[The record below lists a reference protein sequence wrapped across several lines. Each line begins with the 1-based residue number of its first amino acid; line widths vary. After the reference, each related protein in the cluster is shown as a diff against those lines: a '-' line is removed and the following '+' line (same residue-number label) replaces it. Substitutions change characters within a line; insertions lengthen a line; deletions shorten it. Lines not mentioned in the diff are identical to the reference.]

1 MKKFLKV
8 FLIAMLFLNANVFAQ
23 ELPFDI
29 TNATGVDLLYIQVS
43 ESNDS
48 NWGPDIIP
56 DDIFYD
62 GDTFKVSL
70 PIYENTICA
79 HDMKVTD
86 FEEEYVILTGADLCE
101 LYEITLLFDD
111 NGQLTWYL
119 E

>member
-1 MKKFLKV
+1 
-8 FLIAMLFLNANVFAQ
+8 
-23 ELPFDI
+23 
-29 TNATGVDLLYIQVS
+29 
-43 ESNDS
+43 
-48 NWGPDIIP
+48 
-56 DDIFYD
+56 
-62 GDTFKVSL
+62 VSL